1 MLPDWERLSASVS
14 WKQDSGAGTAF
25 TATEDRRFVHTID
38 VISFDFFFFF
48 FLKSVTGC
56 WWDTRLPNG

>member
-1 MLPDWERLSASVS
+1 MLPDWEMLSASVS

-38 VISFDFFFFF
+38 VISFDFFF
-48 FLKSVTGC
+48 
-56 WWDTRLPNG
+56 